1 VLRKQNQKSKITF
14 SAYMSQKRRID
25 YILEYARRELSLANF
40 NSHPIASSAL
50 TFIKDLCDL
59 TKCQPNAMTHF
70 THIIQRLLEMKPITP
85 ITENDFE
92 PQHIDAGN
100 GSTVTRQACT
110 RWSSIYKADDGKY
123 YDDQAVVFRVK
134 NRPEMG
140 SMCIYQGS
148 LSSKK
153 EIYLPY
159 VVDPLIIE
167 LTEEEA
173 GIQAS

>member
-1 VLRKQNQKSKITF
+1 
-14 SAYMSQKRRID
+14 MSQKHRVD
-25 YILEYARRELSLANF
+25 YILEFAQRELSLASFDNQ
-40 NSHPIASSAL
+40 PIASSTL

-59 TKCQPNAMTHF
+59 TKCQPKAMTHF
-70 THIIQRLLEMKPITP
+70 VDVVQKLIEMKPITP
-85 ITENDFE
+85 ITEKDFE
-92 PQHIDAGN
+92 PQEIETGN
-100 GSTVTRQACT
+100 GTTVTRHACT

-134 NRPEMG
+134 DRPDMG

-153 EIYLPY
+153 EITLPY
-159 VVDPLIIE
+159 VIDPQIVE

-173 GIQAS
+173 GVQAS

>member
-1 VLRKQNQKSKITF
+1 
-14 SAYMSQKRRID
+14 MSQRKRVD
-25 YILEYARRELSLANF
+25 YILEYAKHELSLANF
-40 NSHPIASSAL
+40 DNHPIASSAL
-50 TFIKDLCDL
+50 TFIKDLCDM
-59 TKCQPNAMTHF
+59 TKCEPNAMMYF
-70 THIIQRLLEMKPITP
+70 THVFQQLIEMKPITP

-92 PQHIDAGN
+92 PQEVNAGN

-123 YDDQAVVFRVK
+123 YDDQAVVFRAK
-134 NRPEMG
+134 NRPDIG
-140 SMCIYQGS
+140 SMYIYQGS

-153 EIYLPY
+153 EITLPY
-159 VVDPLIIE
+159 VVDPLIVE

>member
-1 VLRKQNQKSKITF
+1 VWEKYNIDLNGHCTMLK
-14 SAYMSQKRRID
+14 KRRTD
-25 YILEYARRELSLANF
+25 FILEYAQRELSLASFDNQ
-40 NSHPIASSAL
+40 PIASSAL

-59 TKCQPNAMTHF
+59 TKCQPTTMTHF
-70 THIIQRLLEMKPITP
+70 MNVLQQLIEMKPITP
-85 ITENDFE
+85 ITETDFE
-92 PQHIDAGN
+92 SQEIDAGN
-100 GSTVTRQACT
+100 GTTVTRYACT

-134 NRPEMG
+134 DRPDMG

-153 EIYLPY
+153 EITLPY
-159 VVDPLIIE
+159 VVDPQIIE
-167 LTEEEA
+167 LTEQEA